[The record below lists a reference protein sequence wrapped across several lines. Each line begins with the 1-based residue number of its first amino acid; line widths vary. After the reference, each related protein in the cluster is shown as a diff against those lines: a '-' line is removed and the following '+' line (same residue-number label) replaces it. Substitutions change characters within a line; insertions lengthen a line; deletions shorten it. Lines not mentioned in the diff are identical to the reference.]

1 MPELKH
7 HSGDGRSQHGC
18 ALVSNVAWFI
28 SSSSSSSSGGGSG
41 WQRRSCRAALALA
54 AALARLASNLV
65 PLSASS

>member
-28 SSSSSSSSGGGSG
+28 SSSSSSGGGSG
-41 WQRRSCRAALALA
+41 WQRRSCRAVLALA
-54 AALARLASNLV
+54 AVLAALASNLV
-65 PLSASS
+65 PLSASN